1 MSSFQKPPQNDL
13 FKHDRDLP
21 LIEVKPDVPSIDLM
35 PQLAEHLGPY
45 RTARIRYA
53 QKGTGKVLPRA
64 INIENTVIEAMQF
77 KRLSDGDGVADIL
90 SGLAASSTGGSTKPL
105 SAQHLY
111 AIFQC
116 MSVINSREIELM
128 LNISPRQARKYLQ
141 LARIALPLISVA
153 LAKGKHAYHLRNKR
167 REKKEEAKKE
177 NV

>member
-1 MSSFQKPPQNDL
+1 MSSFQKPPQNGL
-13 FKHDRDLP
+13 FKHVRDLP
-21 LIEVKPDVPSIDLM
+21 LIEVNPTVPSIDRM
-35 PQLAEHLGPY
+35 PELAEHLGPY

-53 QKGTGKVLPRA
+53 QKGTGRRLPRA
-64 INIENTVIEAMQF
+64 TNIENTVIEAMQF

-90 SGLAASSTGGSTKPL
+90 SGLAASSDGGTRPL

-116 MSVINSREIELM
+116 IPVINSREIELM

-153 LAKGKHAYHLRNKR
+153 LAKGRETYLKRKHRSAQ
-167 REKKEEAKKE
+167 KEEAKKQD
-177 NV
+177 V